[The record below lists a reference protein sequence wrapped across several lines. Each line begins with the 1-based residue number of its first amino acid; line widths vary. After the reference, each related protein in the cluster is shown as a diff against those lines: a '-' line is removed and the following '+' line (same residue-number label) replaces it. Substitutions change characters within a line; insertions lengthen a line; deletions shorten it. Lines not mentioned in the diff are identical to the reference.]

1 MIKKLV
7 SVLKKIVAAFLILYG
22 FNLLVSSISI
32 YIPINFITLGVVSIL
47 GIPGLLSLVVLFF
60 IVV

>member
-7 SVLKKIVAAFLILYG
+7 SALKKIVAAFLILYG

-32 YIPINFITLGVVSIL
+32 YIPINLITIGIVSLL

>member
-1 MIKKLV
+1 MIKMIINLI
-7 SVLKKIVAAFLILYG
+7 KKIVIGFFVLYG

-32 YIPINFITLGVVSIL
+32 LIPINCITVGTVAFL

-60 IVV
+60 LVK